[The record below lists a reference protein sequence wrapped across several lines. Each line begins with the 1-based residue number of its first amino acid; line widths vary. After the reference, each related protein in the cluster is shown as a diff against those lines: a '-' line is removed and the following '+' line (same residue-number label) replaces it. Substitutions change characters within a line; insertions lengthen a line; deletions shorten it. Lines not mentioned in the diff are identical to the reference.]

1 MLGRFKVHLRRGY
14 FFGYVTGDGADEMIP
29 AVTGETPKV
38 IGEAI
43 LDGYELHIQK
53 LSEVTTTGV
62 NPQKILRKVWGDS
75 FRSYVL
81 VKQPGSQVKGVLLRL
96 SIRARHKMDAW
107 ELVQMGWYQKEFVE
121 VALVHNG
128 KRYRAETQVLSP
140 SQHATQVAPV
150 RHRFWLMSKQKFLR
164 LARHERDRQD

>member
-1 MLGRFKVHLRRGY
+1 MFRRFHIHLRRGY
-14 FFGYVTGDGADEMIP
+14 FFGYVTGEGADEMIP

-53 LSEVTTTGV
+53 LREVTTAGE
-62 NPQKILRKVWGDS
+62 NPQEILRKVWGGS

-81 VKQPGSQVKGVLLRL
+81 VKKPGSQVKGVLLRL
-96 SIRARHKMDAW
+96 SIRARHKMDEW
-107 ELVQMGWYQKEFVE
+107 ELVQMGWYQKQFVE
-121 VALVHNG
+121 VELVRNG
-128 KRYRAETQVLSP
+128 KRYRAETQVLNP

-150 RHRFWLMSKQKFLR
+150 RHPFWLMSKRKFIR
-164 LARHERDRQD
+164 LARLARNRRE